1 MKTKMRKEG
10 ISSAALAKLLKGYR
24 YNFGNEA
31 MLQDGI
37 ERVFKEN
44 RIPFRREFRLGD
56 AGIIDFMVERIGL
69 EVKVKG
75 SPSAVG
81 RQVLDYLCRP
91 ELDEI
96 VVVTSRILAASYLRV
111 PELAGKKVT
120 VVDLWAQN
128 L

>member
-1 MKTKMRKEG
+1 MKTKKAV
-10 ISSAALAKLLKGYR
+10 SAADIARTLRGYR
-24 YNFGNEA
+24 YNFGNEIA
-31 MLQDGI
+31 LQDGI

-44 RIPFRREFRLGD
+44 GIGYRRECRLGA

-69 EVKVKG
+69 EVKIKG
-75 SPSAVG
+75 SPSSVG
-81 RQVLDYLCRP
+81 RQVVDYLGSA

-111 PELAGKKVT
+111 PELVGKRIT

>member
-1 MKTKMRKEG
+1 MRARKAAV
-10 ISSAALAKLLKGYR
+10 SSADLARTLRGYR
-24 YNFGNEA
+24 YNFVDEIA
-31 MLQDGI
+31 LQDGI
-37 ERVFKEN
+37 ERVLKESG
-44 RIPFRREFRLGD
+44 IAYRRECRLGD

-69 EVKVKG
+69 EVKIKG

-81 RQVLDYLCRP
+81 RQVLDYLGRP

-96 VVVTSRILAASYLRV
+96 VLVTSRILAASYLRV
-111 PELAGKKVT
+111 PELVGKKVT